1 MTNVSSNW
9 QDSINHMLVNRL
21 IRPLRQ
27 PGVMK
32 MAMGQQIIS
41 RSDRFLNRV
50 PLLTQQMQRWGNTN
64 SLSYDPVPIVYA
76 QPILSSKEQDIGT
89 GKDNVLMSNLPKN
102 QPSVPIVQGKEGEK
116 IINSTTAADI
126 PVVSPQPISEEL
138 VNSSSMPL
146 QAKFIEPQ
154 NSSATGIDPN
164 VQIESSSRVEGE
176 KILNSTTAADIP
188 VVSAQPI
195 SEELV
200 NSSSM
205 PLQAKFIEPQ
215 NSSATGVEPNVQ
227 TSIFSSDIPVV
238 SPQLISEKFVNSS
251 SMPLAEELTTRS
263 ELPLPIIPAKKQ
275 NSDLSSSSLP
285 MVNPLNAFGSLKQP
299 QKDIN
304 YSTKRKSIKPIN
316 LKSQSSFNNL
326 PIVTTQPLISQ
337 VNFTEKK
344 IPMLRDSPNSQNTSF
359 HISKSEIPPS
369 NRHQMIYPLITPITS
384 PMNSQLQSQPL
395 PLATNTSNSNTIG
408 QEHNNSK
415 QTGIKTN
422 TNSFSSPR
430 ILANLAPKTETYVSP
445 MANGLNSKIDVD
457 AIANKVERKI
467 MRRLVIESE
476 RRGKRG

>member
-1 MTNVSSNW
+1 
-9 QDSINHMLVNRL
+9 
-21 IRPLRQ
+21 
-27 PGVMK
+27 
-32 MAMGQQIIS
+32 
-41 RSDRFLNRV
+41 
-50 PLLTQQMQRWGNTN
+50 
-64 SLSYDPVPIVYA
+64 
-76 QPILSSKEQDIGT
+76 
-89 GKDNVLMSNLPKN
+89 MSNLPKN

-126 PVVSPQPISEEL
+126 PVISPQPISEEL

-146 QAKFIEPQ
+146 QA
-154 NSSATGIDPN
+154 
-164 VQIESSSRVEGE
+164 R
-176 KILNSTTAADIP
+176 
-188 VVSAQPI
+188 
-195 SEELV
+195 
-200 NSSSM
+200 
-205 PLQAKFIEPQ
+205 FIEPQ

-263 ELPLPIIPAKKQ
+263 ELPLPIIQAKKQ

-304 YSTKRKSIKPIN
+304 YSTKRNSIKPIN

-344 IPMLRDSPNSQNTSF
+344 IPMSRDSPNSQNTSF

-395 PLATNTSNSNTIG
+395 PLATNTSSSNTIG

-422 TNSFSSPR
+422 SNSFSSPR
-430 ILANLAPKTETYVSP
+430 ILANPAPKTETYVSP

>member
-21 IRPLRQ
+21 IRPLHQ

-154 NSSATGIDPN
+154 NSSATG
-164 VQIESSSRVEGE
+164 
-176 KILNSTTAADIP
+176 
-188 VVSAQPI
+188 
-195 SEELV
+195 
-200 NSSSM
+200 
-205 PLQAKFIEPQ
+205 
-215 NSSATGVEPNVQ
+215 VEPNVQ

-263 ELPLPIIPAKKQ
+263 ELPLPIIQAKKQ

-344 IPMLRDSPNSQNTSF
+344 IPMSRDSPNSQNTSF

-430 ILANLAPKTETYVSP
+430 ILANPAPKTETYVSP

>member
-21 IRPLRQ
+21 IRPLHQ

-116 IINSTTAADI
+116 IINSTTTADI

-146 QAKFIEPQ
+146 QA
-154 NSSATGIDPN
+154 
-164 VQIESSSRVEGE
+164 R
-176 KILNSTTAADIP
+176 
-188 VVSAQPI
+188 
-195 SEELV
+195 
-200 NSSSM
+200 
-205 PLQAKFIEPQ
+205 FIEPQ

-263 ELPLPIIPAKKQ
+263 ELPLPIIQAKKQ

-344 IPMLRDSPNSQNTSF
+344 IPMSRDSPNSQNTSF

-430 ILANLAPKTETYVSP
+430 LLANPAPKTETYVSP

>member
-21 IRPLRQ
+21 IRPLHQ

-146 QAKFIEPQ
+146 QARFIEPQ
-154 NSSATGIDPN
+154 NSSATGI
-164 VQIESSSRVEGE
+164 
-176 KILNSTTAADIP
+176 
-188 VVSAQPI
+188 
-195 SEELV
+195 
-200 NSSSM
+200 
-205 PLQAKFIEPQ
+205 
-215 NSSATGVEPNVQ
+215 EPNVQ

-263 ELPLPIIPAKKQ
+263 ELPLPIIQAKKQ

-344 IPMLRDSPNSQNTSF
+344 IPMSRDSPNSQNTSF

-430 ILANLAPKTETYVSP
+430 LLANPAPKTETYVSP

>member
-21 IRPLRQ
+21 IRPLHQ

-116 IINSTTAADI
+116 IINSTTVADI
-126 PVVSPQPISEEL
+126 PVVSP
-138 VNSSSMPL
+138 
-146 QAKFIEPQ
+146 
-154 NSSATGIDPN
+154 
-164 VQIESSSRVEGE
+164 
-176 KILNSTTAADIP
+176 
-188 VVSAQPI
+188 QPI

-263 ELPLPIIPAKKQ
+263 ELPLPIIQAKKQ

-344 IPMLRDSPNSQNTSF
+344 IPMSRDSPNSQNTSF

-430 ILANLAPKTETYVSP
+430 LLANPAPKTETYVSP

>member
-21 IRPLRQ
+21 IRPLHQ

-116 IINSTTAADI
+116 IINSTTTADI
-126 PVVSPQPISEEL
+126 PVVSP
-138 VNSSSMPL
+138 
-146 QAKFIEPQ
+146 
-154 NSSATGIDPN
+154 
-164 VQIESSSRVEGE
+164 
-176 KILNSTTAADIP
+176 
-188 VVSAQPI
+188 QPI

-263 ELPLPIIPAKKQ
+263 ELPLPIIQAKKQ

-304 YSTKRKSIKPIN
+304 YSTKRNSIKPIN

-344 IPMLRDSPNSQNTSF
+344 IPMSRDSPNSQNTSF
-359 HISKSEIPPS
+359 HISKSEIPPI

-430 ILANLAPKTETYVSP
+430 ILANPAPKTETYVSP

>member
-21 IRPLRQ
+21 IRPLHQ

-146 QAKFIEPQ
+146 QA
-154 NSSATGIDPN
+154 
-164 VQIESSSRVEGE
+164 R
-176 KILNSTTAADIP
+176 
-188 VVSAQPI
+188 
-195 SEELV
+195 
-200 NSSSM
+200 
-205 PLQAKFIEPQ
+205 FIEPQ

-263 ELPLPIIPAKKQ
+263 ELPLPIIQAKKQ

-304 YSTKRKSIKPIN
+304 YSTKRNSIKPIN

-344 IPMLRDSPNSQNTSF
+344 IPMSRDSPNSQNTSF
-359 HISKSEIPPS
+359 HISKSEIPPI

-430 ILANLAPKTETYVSP
+430 ILANPAPKTETYVSP